1 MDIFLLGALTCL
13 VIITIGYLVNKYL
26 QMPWMF
32 TVVVFGM
39 ILSSLGLFKGVMAS
53 PSFQF
58 LAKMG
63 MLLFLFTIGIDLE
76 LGEIRKLAGY
86 IVAGEI
92 LLTLT
97 EGLLIALLLYFGFPG
112 FVSHSFIVALLCGI
126 AFGTIGKWF
135 CWPF

>member
-1 MDIFLLGALTCL
+1 MDIFLLAALTCL
-13 VIITIGYLVNKYL
+13 VIVTIGYVVHKYL

-39 ILSSLGLFKGVMAS
+39 LLSSLGLFKGVMES
-53 PSFQF
+53 PEFHF

-63 MLLFLFTIGIDLE
+63 MFFFLFTIGIDLE
-76 LGEIRKLAGY
+76 LGEMRKLGGY

-112 FVSHSFIVALLCGI
+112 FVSHSLSWLCCAALPLVPLARWC
-126 AFGTIGKWF
+126 